1 MATTEDNKKKPL
13 VKLDAA
19 NPADAGQQ
27 VQDFAKPDSQVGV
40 GWGQQSPG
48 DGEWSQWQKEGAE
61 LYGKDD
67 TPTLSASQVREF
79 RDKGTISGVDQSNPN
94 NGPGGAQMNVQLQ
107 SPVRGVYRGRPEVM
121 EYDKILRAMKPIETE
136 EERKAREKKERRDAL
151 FSAIGDG
158 VSALSNLYFT
168 TKGSPSA
175 DQSKT
180 LTKAQQELVDKQR
193 KEREANMSKRLSLLK
208 QQREAELALR
218 QQDLKEDQ
226 AAALTAYRQSLV
238 KMHDN
243 RLEDNRRYRT
253 WQQQYKEDQ
262 AQRDAEHKKEIE
274 RLQQENLELKQRE
287 QDRKDKQT
295 DYNTG
300 KPYYNPNTGHGKSGG
315 SSGDSSSSHHHGGR
329 HGGKKKSSSSH
340 STRRSGGRGTQRRTT
355 SRPAQRPAAR
365 PAQSRPRSGLASF
378 SIHN

>member
-1 MATTEDNKKKPL
+1 MAEKKVKDFVYKGEDLKVPEYTPTAEQTKPMS
-13 VKLDAA
+13 DEE
-19 NPADAGQQ
+19 
-27 VQDFAKPDSQVGV
+27 
-40 GWGQQSPG
+40 WGQ
-48 DGEWSQWQKEGAE
+48 WQQEGAE

-67 TPTLSASQVREF
+67 TPALSGSQSREF
-79 RDKGTISGVDQSNPN
+79 GTTGTISGVDQSDPN

-107 SPVRGVYRGRPEVM
+107 TPVRGVYRGRPEVLA
-121 EYDKILRAMKPIETE
+121 YDKILRAMKPIETE
-136 EERKAREKKERRDAL
+136 EQRKAREKKERRNAL

-218 QQDLKEDQ
+218 QQDLSEDQ
-226 AAALTAYRQSLV
+226 AAALTAYRQSLA

-262 AQRDAEHKKEIE
+262 AKRDADHKAEME
-274 RLQQENLELKQRE
+274 RVQNEKLELEKQLAAY
-287 QDRKDKQT
+287 K
-295 DYNTG
+295 TG
-300 KPYYNPNTGHGKSGG
+300 KPYYNPNTGGKSGG
-315 SSGDSSSSHHHGGR
+315 SSGGSGSSHHHGGR

-340 STRRSGGRGTQRRTT
+340 STRRSGSRGTQRRTT

-365 PAQSRPRSGLASF
+365 PAQRRSSGLGV
-378 SIHN
+378 NPLGL

>member
-1 MATTEDNKKKPL
+1 MATTEEKKKPL

-19 NPADAGQQ
+19 NPADA

-40 GWGQQSPG
+40 GWAG
-48 DGEWSQWQKEGAE
+48 SQWSPSNEAP
-61 LYGKDD
+61 LKDD

-79 RDKGTISGVDQSNPN
+79 RDKGTISGVDQSDPN

-107 SPVRGVYRGRPEVM
+107 TPVRGVYRERPEVLA
-121 EYDKILRAMKPIETE
+121 YDKILSALKPIETE
-136 EERKAREKKERRDAL
+136 EQRKAREKKERRNAL

-193 KEREANMSKRLSLLK
+193 KEREANMNKRLSLLK

-218 QQDLKEDQ
+218 QQDVSEEQ
-226 AAALTAYRQSLV
+226 AAALTAYRQSLA

-262 AQRDAEHKKEIE
+262 AKRDADHKAEME
-274 RLQQENLELKQRE
+274 RVQNEKLELEKQLAAY
-287 QDRKDKQT
+287 K
-295 DYNTG
+295 TG
-300 KPYYNPNTGHGKSGG
+300 KPYYNPNTGGKSGG
-315 SSGDSSSSHHHGGR
+315 SSGGSSGSSSSHHHGGR
-329 HGGKKKSSSSH
+329 HSGKKKSSSSH
-340 STRRSGGRGTQRRTT
+340 STRRSGSRGTQRRATSRPA